1 MLPVEELVDT
11 GHGLE
16 VLLRQPVVGS
26 TGLDNQIPHDGNAKT
41 DPPLNLCFHKCTSTG
56 AGMAS

>member
-1 MLPVEELVDT
+1 MLPVEELVHT

-41 DPPLNLCFHKCTSTG
+41 DKLLIYVFKSVLVHVRYG
-56 AGMAS
+56 